1 MTSPQNVL
9 TKILTVFT
17 GLIKV
22 YTYFKMDLSG
32 ILYLNSERSLKINIM
47 FVLSKYKPNTTKTK
61 KKVEICVSLRTK
73 SPYSL
78 RKRRGC

>member
-1 MTSPQNVL
+1 
-9 TKILTVFT
+9 
-17 GLIKV
+17 
-22 YTYFKMDLSG
+22 MDLSG

-61 KKVEICVSLRTK
+61 NKVEIRVSLRTK

-78 RKRRGC
+78 LRKMRGRWFNTGLENGHF